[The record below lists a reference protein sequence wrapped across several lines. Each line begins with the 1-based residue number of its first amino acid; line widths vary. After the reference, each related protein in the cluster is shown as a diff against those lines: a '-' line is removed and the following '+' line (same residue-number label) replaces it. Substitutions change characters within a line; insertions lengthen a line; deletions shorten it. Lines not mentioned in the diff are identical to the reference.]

1 MFRDV
6 DEWIKGCKNCIL
18 RKLFINIRVFLISIE
33 ILEVLELVCLDYFFL
48 EMLKGGYQN
57 ILVIIDYFMCYVVV
71 VLICNQ
77 IVKIIVEVFFNNF
90 VVYYGFLKRIY
101 FD

>member
-1 MFRDV
+1 MGRDKIVVFIRECFFWFGMFRDV

-48 EMLKGGYQN
+48 EMLKGGY
-57 ILVIIDYFMCYVVV
+57 
-71 VLICNQ
+71 
-77 IVKIIVEVFFNNF
+77 
-90 VVYYGFLKRIY
+90 
-101 FD
+101 